1 MPINYGSNNVST
13 SGLITANSGQFNIL
27 KTLSNGTFTDVS
39 TVDHGHSSSEIITSL
54 GETNLGV
61 LDGIASAIAEG
72 GYPSALTI
80 IGAQPLLTDPVTGT
94 GASNHVAYWNSSS
107 SIAHD
112 ANQLVW
118 DATNNRLG
126 VGTSSPTHSL
136 HVAGDVLA
144 TGSFIGGSGTAALPS
159 FEFTGDPDTGLFSP
173 AANTFGI
180 STSGVER
187 LRISNSGNVGI
198 GTSTPSEAL
207 HVVGTSLLDNLHIAK
222 RYTETVSAISI
233 SSNTLTVNLNTC
245 NLFTC
250 PLNANITTLTI
261 SNTPVTSGH
270 AIGFT
275 LIFTADGTAR
285 SVTWPSG
292 VKWAGGTAPTLT
304 SANTKR
310 DVLSFLSTD
319 NGTSYLGFVGGQ
331 NY

>member
-1 MPINYGSNNVST
+1 MPINYGSNNVIT
-13 SGLITANSGQFNIL
+13 SGTITANSGQFNTL

-39 TVDHGHSSSEIITSL
+39 TVGHSHSSSEIFTSL

-80 IGAQPLLTDPVTGT
+80 IGAQAALTDPVTGT

-112 ANQLVW
+112 ANQLFW
-118 DATNNRLG
+118 DSTNNRLG
-126 VGTSSPTHSL
+126 IGTATPSGTL
-136 HVAGDVLA
+136 HVIG
-144 TGSFIGGSGTAALPS
+144 TGIFSGGVSTNNLDMSARYTERASQLSIVSSGLSIPLS
-159 FEFTGDPDTGLFSP
+159 SGNLFSINL
-173 AANTFGI
+173 NTNISGVTLLDVP
-180 STSGVER
+180 STSGV
-187 LRISNSGNVGI
+187 SM
-198 GTSTPSEAL
+198 
-207 HVVGTSLLDNLHIAK
+207 
-222 RYTETVSAISI
+222 
-233 SSNTLTVNLNTC
+233 
-245 NLFTC
+245 
-250 PLNANITTLTI
+250 
-261 SNTPVTSGH
+261 
-270 AIGFT
+270 GFS

-304 SANTKR
+304 STSGKI
-310 DVLSFLSTD
+310 DVLSFLTTN

>member
-1 MPINYGSNNVST
+1 VVNNFNESFSTLDEIVSN
-13 SGLITANSGQFNIL
+13 
-27 KTLSNGTFTDVS
+27 
-39 TVDHGHSSSEIITSL
+39 
-54 GETNLGV
+54 
-61 LDGIASAIAEG
+61 IAEG
-72 GYPSALTI
+72 GYPQALATL
-80 IGAQPLLTDPVTGT
+80 GGQPLLTDPVTGT

-126 VGTSSPTHSL
+126 VGTS
-136 HVAGDVLA
+136 
-144 TGSFIGGSGTAALPS
+144 
-159 FEFTGDPDTGLFSP
+159 
-173 AANTFGI
+173 
-180 STSGVER
+180 
-187 LRISNSGNVGI
+187 
-198 GTSTPSEAL
+198 TPSEAL

-222 RYTETVSAISI
+222 RYTETVEAISI

-261 SNTPVTSGH
+261 SNTPATSGY

-292 VKWAGGTAPTLT
+292 VKWAGGTSPTLT
-304 SANTKR
+304 SASGKI
-310 DVLSFLSTD
+310 DVLSFLTTN